1 MDFHFKKAMI
11 YDLDNTLYSV
21 KTIGDKLFA
30 PVLEVIGQEEKHQAN
45 MEDIRKDIM
54 RIPFQNLAQKY
65 DFGPALTQK
74 GEEILQETTYD
85 DHISLHED
93 YPAILEMPGHR
104 FLVTTGFYKMQKSK
118 IDRME
123 LEKDFQ
129 ACHIIDPMQTQ
140 QTKKDIFLQIIKDGN
155 FEPKDVMVI
164 GDDPESEIT
173 AGNEIGV
180 ETVLYDK
187 HDQYQSHPASHKIR
201 DFRELVTIL
210 IN

>member
-11 YDLDNTLYSV
+11 YDLDNTLYPV
-21 KTIGDKLFA
+21 KAIGDKLFA
-30 PVLEVIGQEEKHQAN
+30 PVLEVIAQDEKQQAN
-45 MEDIRKDIM
+45 MDGIRKDIM
-54 RIPFQNLAQKY
+54 RIPFQDMAKKY

-74 GEEILQETTYD
+74 GEEILQETTYNEK
-85 DHISLHED
+85 IPLHED

-104 FLVTTGFYKMQKSK
+104 FLVTTGFYNMQKSK
-118 IDRME
+118 IDLME

-129 ACHIIDPMQTQ
+129 ACYIIDPMKSD
-140 QTKKDIFLQIIKDGN
+140 QTKKEIFLQIIKDGN
-155 FEPKDVMVI
+155 FELKDVMVI
-164 GDDPESEIT
+164 GDDPESEIA

-187 HDQYQSHPASHKIR
+187 HDQYQTHPANHKIR